1 MGDNQGLHFTKGLE
15 IKNPEAFLQIEND
28 GHTSAADLEIT
39 GGPVLEAEGAVPG
52 AGGRTIRA
60 ERHTEALSGM
70 VRHRAAQEEPIFP
83 PWETPVIM
91 SASNR

>member
-1 MGDNQGLHFTKGLE
+1 MLICL
-15 IKNPEAFLQIEND
+15 IFLRLANVEWEFSNKKYE
-28 GHTSAADLEIT
+28 HTGSADLEIA

-52 AGGRTIRA
+52 AGGCTIRA

-70 VRHRAAQEEPIFP
+70 VRRRAAQEEPIFP

-91 SASNR
+91 SDSKR